1 MDSEVTFGYHHVMA
15 KPRFGTFTGGIDLPD
30 AKDATI
36 DSVIAPVGRL
46 IRLRVP
52 LAPVNGP
59 PARPIVRIGQHVS
72 RGERLGK
79 ATSAEQVDVFAPLSG
94 RVAGFC
100 EVSVPAVSEV
110 ERPSHPTGRHSD
122 SPARPG
128 RRGDRGGPVAR
139 WRRCHAVEL
148 TDLDTPAGIEP
159 PAENYDWLAADENS
173 IRLRIAEGGLTTFFQ
188 PVVPLSGYIDSAR
201 EAKVDTL
208 IANVME
214 NTPFITSDHRLLAER
229 GLEVVRGLA
238 ILARAVGAAEVI
250 LAVDHRRTDAY
261 RGTVAPARLHGISSI
276 ALAHKYP
283 IGAESMLIKV
293 LTRRRAPTG
302 ATGLAVGVAVT
313 DAATCWAAYRWVAC
327 SELPTARVV
336 TVAGPR
342 ISSPAN
348 MLVPFGADVSEVLDL
363 AGAEGEGEC
372 IYGSAMTGRQVV
384 AGAVTGPSANALL
397 ALEGEQQMTPTPC
410 IRCGWCSGNCPA
422 RLNVSALNDDFE
434 LGRTAA
440 ARRHGAMACIECAI
454 CSYVCPAR
462 LPLMR
467 RVGLL
472 KQAIREEIFD
482 FGF

>member
-1 MDSEVTFGYHHVMA
+1 MG

-36 DSVIAPVGRL
+36 DSAIAPVGRL

-52 LAPVNGP
+52 LAPVNVP

-72 RGERLGK
+72 HGERLGE

-100 EVSVPAVSEV
+100 EVLVPSY
-110 ERPSHPTGRHSD
+110 PTG
-122 SPARPG
+122 
-128 RRGDRGGPVAR
+128 
-139 WRRCHAVEL
+139 WRRCNAVEL
-148 TDLDTPAGIEP
+148 TDLDIPAGIEP
-159 PAENYDWLAADENS
+159 SAENYDWLAADENS
-173 IRLRIAEGGLTTFFQ
+173 IRLRIAEGGLTTFCQ
-188 PVVPLSGYIDSAR
+188 PVVSLSGYIDSAR
-201 EAKVDTL
+201 QAKVDTL

-238 ILARAVGAAEVI
+238 ILARAVGAAETI

-261 RGTVAPARLHGISSI
+261 RGTVAPAGLYGIGSI

-293 LTRRRAPTG
+293 LTRRRASPG
-302 ATGLAVGVAVT
+302 ATALAVGVAVT
-313 DAATCWAAYRWVAC
+313 DAATCCAAYRWVAC
-327 SELPTARVV
+327 GELPTARVV

-342 ISSPAN
+342 ISRPAN
-348 MLVPFGADVSEVLDL
+348 MLVPFGADVSEVLNL
-363 AGAEGEGEC
+363 AGEEGEGEC
-372 IYGSAMTGRQVV
+372 IYGSAMTGRQVI

-397 ALEGEQQMTPTPC
+397 AMEGEQQMTPTPC
-410 IRCGWCSGNCPA
+410 IRCGWCSDNCPA
-422 RLNVSALNDDFE
+422 MLNVAALNDDFE

-472 KQAIREEIFD
+472 KQAIRQEISND
-482 FGF
+482 Q

>member
-1 MDSEVTFGYHHVMA
+1 MS

-30 AKDATI
+30 AKDSTI
-36 DSVIAPVGRL
+36 DSAIAPVGRL

-59 PARPIVRIGQHVS
+59 PGRPIVRIGQHVS
-72 RGERLGK
+72 RSERLGE
-79 ATSAEQVDVFAPLSG
+79 ATSADQVDVFAPLSG

-100 EVSVPAVSEV
+100 EVSVP
-110 ERPSHPTGRHSD
+110 SHPTG
-122 SPARPG
+122 
-128 RRGDRGGPVAR
+128 

-148 TDLDTPAGIEP
+148 TDLDSPAGIEP
-159 PAENYDWLAADENS
+159 LAENYDWLAADENS
-173 IRLRIAEGGLTTFFQ
+173 IRLRIAEGGLTTFCQ
-188 PVVPLSGYIDSAR
+188 PAVPLSGYIDLAR

-208 IANVME
+208 IVNVME

-238 ILARAVGAAEVI
+238 ILARAVGAAEAI

-261 RGTVAPARLHGISSI
+261 RRTISPARRYGISSI

-293 LTRRRAPTG
+293 LTRRRVPPG

-313 DAATCWAAYRWVAC
+313 DAATCHAAYRWAAC

-363 AGAEGEGEC
+363 AGAEGEGDC

-384 AGAVTGPSANALL
+384 AGVVTGPSANALL
-397 ALEGEQQMTPTPC
+397 AMGSEQQPTPTPC

-472 KQAIREEIFD
+472 KQAIRQENAQ
-482 FGF
+482 

>member
-1 MDSEVTFGYHHVMA
+1 MF

-36 DSVIAPVGRL
+36 DSAISPVGRL
-46 IRLRVP
+46 VRLRVP

-72 RGERLGK
+72 RGERMGE
-79 ATSAEQVDVFAPLSG
+79 ATSADQVDVFAPLAG
-94 RVAGFC
+94 RVTEFC
-100 EVSVPAVSEV
+100 EVSV
-110 ERPSHPTGRHSD
+110 PSHPTGRHSD
-122 SPARPG
+122 S
-128 RRGDRGGPVAR
+128 PVAR

-148 TDLDTPAGIEP
+148 TDLDSPVGIDP
-159 PAENYDWLAADENS
+159 LTENFDWLAADENS
-173 IRLRIAEGGLTTFFQ
+173 IRLRIAEGGLTTFCQ
-188 PVVPLSGYIDSAR
+188 PVVPLSGYIDSAK

-238 ILARAVGAAEVI
+238 ILARAIGATEVI

-261 RGTVAPARLHGISSI
+261 RRTVAPVRRYGISSI

-283 IGAESMLIKV
+283 IGAGAMLIKV
-293 LTRRRAPTG
+293 LTRRRVPPG
-302 ATGLAVGVAVT
+302 ATGLSVGVAVT

-327 SELPTARVV
+327 GELPTARVV

-342 ISSPAN
+342 ISRPAN

-397 ALEGEQQMTPTPC
+397 AMDSEQQPAPTPC

-472 KQAIREEIFD
+472 KQAIRQENAR
-482 FGF
+482 